1 MECRGIPFL
10 PIPGNTI
17 PVHSGE
23 QHSGE
28 HSCVNSGIHQ
38 NSTRMEN
45 TGIDKLAELSAK
57 FHSTGFHQNSTGMT
71 RFLQE

>member
-1 MECRGIPFL
+1 MECHGIPFL

-23 QHSGE
+23 HSG
-28 HSCVNSGIHQ
+28 VNSGIHQ
-38 NSTRMEN
+38 NSTGMEN

-57 FHSTGFHQNSTGMT
+57 FHSTGFHWNSTGMT
-71 RFLQE
+71 GFLQE

>member
-1 MECRGIPFL
+1 MECHGIPFL

-17 PVHSGE
+17 LV
-23 QHSGE
+23 HSGE
-28 HSCVNSGIHQ
+28 HSSVNSGIHW
-38 NSTRMEN
+38 NSTGMEN

-57 FHSTGFHQNSTGMT
+57 FHSTGFHQNSTRMT